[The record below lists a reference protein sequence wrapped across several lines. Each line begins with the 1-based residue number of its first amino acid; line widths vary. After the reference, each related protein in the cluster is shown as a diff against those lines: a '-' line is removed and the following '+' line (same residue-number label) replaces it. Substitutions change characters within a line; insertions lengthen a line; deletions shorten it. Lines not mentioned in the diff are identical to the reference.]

1 MTVCKNEIL
10 RFLKDIDNDF
20 NPALSEKVIL
30 EEYVDKIYKKSHL
43 VSHCLNNGKI
53 VGLLV
58 VYCNDFIDYRAY
70 VALVGV
76 LKDYRGRGIA
86 ERMMREC
93 IDYVRCNNFKIIGI
107 HSNNKI
113 AINLYKK
120 LGFNIIE
127 DGNRVYMELNL

>member
-1 MTVCKNEIL
+1 MTMCKNEIL

-93 IDYVRCNNFKIIGI
+93 IDYVRCNNFKTIGI

-120 LGFNIIE
+120 LVFNIIE

>member
-1 MTVCKNEIL
+1 MTMCKNEIL

-93 IDYVRCNNFKIIGI
+93 IDYVRCNNFKTIGI

>member
-1 MTVCKNEIL
+1 MTMCKNEIL

-20 NPALSEKVIL
+20 NPALPEKVIL

-93 IDYVRCNNFKIIGI
+93 IDYVRCNNFKTIGI

>member
-1 MTVCKNEIL
+1 MTMCKNEIL

-20 NPALSEKVIL
+20 NPSLSEKVIL

-86 ERMMREC
+86 ERMMCEC
-93 IDYVRCNNFKIIGI
+93 IDYVRCNNFKTIGI
-107 HSNNKI
+107 HSNNNI

-127 DGNRVYMELNL
+127 DGSRVYMELNL